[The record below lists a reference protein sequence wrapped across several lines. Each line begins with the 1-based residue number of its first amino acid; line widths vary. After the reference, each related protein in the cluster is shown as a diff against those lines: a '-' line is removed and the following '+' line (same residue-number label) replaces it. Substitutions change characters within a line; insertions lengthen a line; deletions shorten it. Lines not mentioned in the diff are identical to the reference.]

1 MFAKLRHVFAVATV
15 AAVLFAS
22 CSSDS
27 GGGGN
32 STPAKPTIT
41 LTGIGVGAGEKDVCD
56 YTYTKSDAI
65 PFVENEILVTVS
77 NGTFD
82 SLSVPSSKTNLKI
95 TKTSESDTSYTIE
108 LTPLAACNGSVTI
121 KSNVVDVNDAI
132 ETVVKYNIGLAA
144 KTDSLDLALSNEDA
158 VSGERNITLKLD
170 SAPAEGTTVKV
181 VCNGAEIASEVVTG
195 EDGTTT
201 LVLSELTPGTT
212 YSNVIVYTLNA
223 DKTAYGK
230 IEIESVS
237 TAADTTPPA
246 VPTGLEVVDDPTDT
260 TINISWTNPADEDF
274 AKVKVYYKKST
285 DSDNKWTEYVF
296 DPELT
301 STTTSATLTFESTS
315 GGETY
320 NITVSSL
327 DQAGKESAKSDSVTA
342 QLTGDTTA
350 PGEVTAP
357 VLNFEDKTLTWKDPS
372 DADLDKILIYKNSD
386 ANATEVPAGIK
397 TLTISDWTDVT
408 TVTIKT
414 QDKLVNVSDGIT
426 LTVPAKA
433 TVSNLTTQYTGQ
445 IVADVSV
452 EGKDEGNTYTVV
464 LSADSKTASLT
475 LTGTTTEG
483 KVSLGGLT
491 VGTEV
496 TPSYITSV
504 STNVGAVIFAQ
515 ETLSSIT
522 PVEKVVKVQNHGN
535 NKNTY
540 LQHGIKES
548 GTNGTFWKTIASD
561 SYEPTA
567 YWYVYPGAASGCS
580 ADSFSLMSYT
590 TKKYI
595 KHDTAKYT
603 APENTPPAS
612 IGSPVGG
619 FTDGA
624 NNNCCATLTSEAS
637 EAVTFDIVAAPL
649 TSAEKGYFGAKEY
662 GSEGNYLIDFW
673 NIGVIRGI
681 DGGLSGPNTQWGTLK
696 FEDQTIQSIAPVTD
710 VTSSDTTNLK
720 TTLTWNEDALASIS
734 TFKNVVITAD
744 KADRSGNTISVT
756 VAKDT
761 KTATIE
767 NLLGD
772 TEYTFT
778 VTAYDIFGNS
788 AAATGLAV
796 TTTADPVTPEVSDVQ
811 AEATHTGAITVTWKD
826 PVTDASSYSYKVTNQ
841 TTSTEKTVGAGVQ
854 KALFTGLDIGT
865 EYTFKVEVLDSS
877 SVVVST
883 NNLTATCTA
892 AKVMWSIANKYTDKN
907 SGVFTVYATAS
918 DLDIR
923 STKDPTTNN
932 TWIVHTSL
940 ADSTNPDQFSLEAVD
955 SFYGAPSGKYMYCD
969 FDKTNT
975 TGGIP
980 SSGGQGDRPHMWIGT
995 LTKNG
1000 DSISIENGNGTA
1012 VTDGTWASFYWNNY
1026 GATDTVS
1033 SSLPNYPEGASYS
1046 NFALL
1051 NSVYT
1056 GSDGNTTYSMYDTWN
1071 KDSMNVISDN
1081 SAPEANF
1088 AYWERSFETDYA
1100 TTAPG
1105 AVTSL
1110 TATAAETKVTV
1121 TWTNPSDVDFK
1132 NVVLSYKVSG
1142 SEDAPTEVTLTG
1154 TEYEFTGTA
1163 GTTYAITVKAVDYAG
1178 NVSTEANTEVTIN
1191 ALSENAP
1198 QNATATARWT
1208 GEILVKWEKGALAAA
1223 KYTVTCTSDTSVVAA
1238 QTIPDPKNAN
1248 GFVAQFTGLTA
1259 GTEYSFK
1266 VTATGQ
1272 GDESAIYESFTVKAT
1287 AVEVKRTIQNGAI
1300 TDTSNRDLNTSGAAN
1315 NLMCQWNT
1323 GAGDAVWLVYPANDK
1338 SIYKEHTVQ
1347 VSGTESVTDY
1357 YDTFILYHTSKGYLK
1372 LGDSVKDGMS
1382 ALVANGNVSL
1392 STSGADSAT
1401 VFFLGYHSNEGY
1413 STLRAANI
1421 SNVIIYYT
1429 ATRIDN
1435 GEASG
1440 NETEIVIADSAAS
1453 ATFTDLGYA
1462 WTFRSTNN
1470 SGGSL

>member
-95 TKTSESDTSYTIE
+95 TKKSESDTSYTIK

-237 TAADTTPPA
+237 TAADMTAPA
-246 VPTGLEVVDDPTDT
+246 VPTGLEVVGESTDT
-260 TINISWTNPADEDF
+260 TINISWTNPTDEDF
-274 AKVKVYYKKST
+274 AGVKVYYKKS
-285 DSDNKWTEYVF
+285 SEGDNAWKEYNF
-296 DPELT
+296 GDNAPS

-327 DQAGKESAKSDSVTA
+327 DQAGNESAKSDSVTE
-342 QLTGDTTA
+342 QLKGDITA

-386 ANATEVPAGIK
+386 ANATEVAAGIK
-397 TLTISDWTDVT
+397 TLNISDWSSVT
-408 TVTIKT
+408 SVTIKT
-414 QDKLVNVSDGIT
+414 QDKIGNESTGIT
-426 LTVPAKA
+426 LTVPANA

-452 EGKDEGNTYTVV
+452 AGKVEGYTYTIV
-464 LSADSKTASLT
+464 LSADAKTASLI
-475 LTGTTTEG
+475 LTGTTSEG

-496 TPSYITSV
+496 TPVYITSV

-515 ETLSSIT
+515 ETLTAIT
-522 PVEKVVKVQNHGN
+522 PVEKVVKVQNHGDY
-535 NKNTY
+535 KNTY

-567 YWYVYPGAASGCS
+567 YWYVYPGTASGCS

-590 TKKYI
+590 TKQYI
-595 KHDTAKYT
+595 KHDTTTYSKDEGPSST
-603 APENTPPAS
+603 
-612 IGSPVGG
+612 IGSPVDG

-649 TSAEKGYFGAKEY
+649 TSAEEGYFGAKEY

-673 NIGVIRGI
+673 NIGVIREI
-681 DGGLSGPNTQWGTLK
+681 DGGLSGSNTQWGTLK
-696 FEDQTIQSIAPVTD
+696 FEEQTIQAIVSVTD
-710 VTSSDTTNLK
+710 VASSGTTNLK
-720 TTLTWNEDALASIS
+720 TTLTWNEDALDSIS
-734 TFKNVVITAD
+734 TFKNVVITAN

-756 VAKDT
+756 VAKNT

-788 AAATGLAV
+788 ASATGLAV
-796 TTTADPVTPEVSDVQ
+796 TTTADPVTPEVSDVA

-826 PVTDASSYSYKVTNQ
+826 PVTDASSYTYKVTE
-841 TTSTEKTVGAGVQ
+841 TSSGTSKKVEAGVQ

-877 SVVVST
+877 DVVST
-883 NNLTATCTA
+883 KINTASCTA
-892 AKVMWSIANKYTDKN
+892 AKVIITLLNGYENGDPRYLARNGDTYDTAALNSMPDNIYWIKYPALSGNDDYFSLMYTDKYGTETGLYLYIDQN
-907 SGVFTVYATAS
+907 SRNLTNTGNLKVWSDYGGNNGAKPHVMLAALSESHISDGKTEASFTTAETSFTGEGFVKLVAENTQFVMHAYLVFHGYASETKEDGGCAAFKPALYATQ
-918 DLDIR
+918 
-923 STKDPTTNN
+923 T
-932 TWIVHTSL
+932 
-940 ADSTNPDQFSLEAVD
+940 
-955 SFYGAPSGKYMYCD
+955 
-969 FDKTNT
+969 
-975 TGGIP
+975 
-980 SSGGQGDRPHMWIGT
+980 
-995 LTKNG
+995 
-1000 DSISIENGNGTA
+1000 
-1012 VTDGTWASFYWNNY
+1012 
-1026 GATDTVS
+1026 
-1033 SSLPNYPEGASYS
+1033 
-1046 NFALL
+1046 
-1051 NSVYT
+1051 
-1056 GSDGNTTYSMYDTWN
+1056 
-1071 KDSMNVISDN
+1071 
-1081 SAPEANF
+1081 
-1088 AYWERSFETDYA
+1088 TDYA
-1100 TTAPG
+1100 TTAPS

-1110 TATAAETKVTV
+1110 TASAAETTVTV

-1142 SEDAPTEVTLTG
+1142 TSDDPTEVTLTG
-1154 TEYEFTGTA
+1154 EKYEFTGTA

-1178 NVSTEANTEVTIN
+1178 NVSTEANTEVTIE

-1198 QNATATARWT
+1198 QNVAAKARWT
-1208 GEILVKWEKGALAAA
+1208 GEILVTWEKGALAAA
-1223 KYTVTCTSDTSVVAA
+1223 EYTVTCTSAPSVVAA
-1238 QTIPDPKNAN
+1238 QTITDPTNEK
-1248 GFVAQFTGLTA
+1248 GFIAQFKGLTA

-1266 VTATGQ
+1266 VTATKL

-1287 AVEVKRTIQNGAI
+1287 AVEVKRAIQNGAI
-1300 TDTSNRDLNTSGAAN
+1300 TETDHRDLNTSSAAN
-1315 NLMCQWNT
+1315 SLLCQWNT

-1347 VSGTESVTDY
+1347 VSDTESVTDY

-1429 ATRIDN
+1429 ATKIDTS
-1435 GEASG
+1435 EAS
-1440 NETEIVIADSAAS
+1440 NNDNEIVIADSTAS
-1453 ATFTDLGYA
+1453 ATFTDSVYA
-1462 WTFRSTNN
+1462 WTFRSTNK

>member
-77 NGTFD
+77 NGTFA

-95 TKTSESDTSYTIE
+95 TKKSESDTSYTIK

-121 KSNVVDVNDAI
+121 NSYVVDVNDAI
-132 ETVVKYNIGLAA
+132 ETVVKYNIGLAD
-144 KTDSLDLALSNEDA
+144 KTDSLNLALSNEDA

-246 VPTGLEVVDDPTDT
+246 APTNLTVVGESTDT

-285 DSDNKWTEYVF
+285 DSDDKWTEYVF

-301 STTTSATLTFESTS
+301 STTTSATLTFEST
-315 GGETY
+315 GAGETY
-320 NITVSSL
+320 NIKVSSL
-327 DQAGKESAKSDSVTA
+327 DQAGNESAKSDSVTA

-357 VLNFEDKTLTWKDPS
+357 VLNFENKTLTWRDPS

-386 ANATEVPAGIK
+386 TTATEVAAGIK
-397 TLTISDWTDVT
+397 TLNILAWSSVT
-408 TVTIKT
+408 SVTIKT
-414 QDKLVNVSDGIT
+414 QDKIGNVSDGIT

-433 TVSNLTTQYTGQ
+433 TVSSLTTKYTGQ

-452 EGKDEGNTYTVV
+452 AGKAEGYTYTIA
-464 LSADSKTASLT
+464 LSADAKTASLT
-475 LTGTTTEG
+475 LTGDSGTIG
-483 KVSLGGLT
+483 LGGLT

-496 TPSYITSV
+496 TPSYITRV
-504 STNVGAVIFAQ
+504 STAVGTVIFAQ
-515 ETLSSIT
+515 ETLAAIT
-522 PVEKVVKVQNHGN
+522 PVEKVVRIKTAAGY
-535 NKNTY
+535 Y
-540 LQHGIKES
+540 LTSANVVKS
-548 GTNGTFWKTIASD
+548 DKYGTFWAEDGAYTDYLGD
-561 SYEPTA
+561 SY
-567 YWYVYPGAASGCS
+567 WLVYPGQEENS
-580 ADSFSLMSYT
+580 AVDTFSLKGYRTNLWGYLDSETTYT
-590 TKKYI
+590 K
-595 KHDTAKYT
+595 
-603 APENTPPAS
+603 ES
-612 IGSPVGG
+612 SGSPTGG
-619 FTDGA
+619 INDDNNRSIFIIDPQNRVSTFKKVDPINGNPDYFSAQLSTDSNLYLLMWWDQGA
-624 NNNCCATLTSEAS
+624 VRAH
-637 EAVTFDIVAAPL
+637 
-649 TSAEKGYFGAKEY
+649 GG
-662 GSEGNYLIDFW
+662 EGDYIHAC
-673 NIGVIRGI
+673 I
-681 DGGLSGPNTQWGTLK
+681 K

-720 TTLTWNEDALASIS
+720 TTLTWSEDALISIS

-744 KADRSGNTISVT
+744 KADRNGNAISVT
-756 VAKDT
+756 VPKDT

-826 PVTDASSYSYKVTNQ
+826 PVTDASSYTYKVTE
-841 TTSTEKTVGAGVQ
+841 TSSGTSKTVEAGVQ
-854 KALFTGLDIGT
+854 KALFTGLTIGT

-892 AKVMWSIANKYTDKN
+892 AKVIITLLNGYGDRYLVRTKEFYDTSAQLCDPTATDGFTDEMYWLKYPALSGNTDPEHFSLMWSDKYGTGTGLYLYVDQKGRNLTNTADKYVWKYSGDNNADHKPHVMLASIAGAVEELDGENQSSGTSWLTEDKKEA
-907 SGVFTVYATAS
+907 SFTTATSIKEGYVKIVSETEKGYYLCHASLVFHGVTSDTEDKDGCAAFKPALYATQ
-918 DLDIR
+918 
-923 STKDPTTNN
+923 T
-932 TWIVHTSL
+932 
-940 ADSTNPDQFSLEAVD
+940 
-955 SFYGAPSGKYMYCD
+955 
-969 FDKTNT
+969 
-975 TGGIP
+975 
-980 SSGGQGDRPHMWIGT
+980 
-995 LTKNG
+995 
-1000 DSISIENGNGTA
+1000 
-1012 VTDGTWASFYWNNY
+1012 
-1026 GATDTVS
+1026 
-1033 SSLPNYPEGASYS
+1033 
-1046 NFALL
+1046 
-1051 NSVYT
+1051 
-1056 GSDGNTTYSMYDTWN
+1056 
-1071 KDSMNVISDN
+1071 
-1081 SAPEANF
+1081 
-1088 AYWERSFETDYA
+1088 TDYA

-1110 TATAAETKVTV
+1110 TASAAETKVTV

-1142 SEDAPTEVTLTG
+1142 TNDDPTEVTLTG
-1154 TEYEFTGTA
+1154 EKYEFTGTA
-1163 GTTYAITVKAVDYAG
+1163 GATYAITVKAVDYAG
-1178 NVSTEANTEVTIN
+1178 NVSTEANTDVTIE

-1198 QNATATARWT
+1198 QNATAAARWT
-1208 GEILVKWEKGALAAA
+1208 GEILVKWEKGALTDAT
-1223 KYTVTCTSDTSVVAA
+1223 YNVTCTSNSDITPA
-1238 QTIPDPKNAN
+1238 QTITDPTVEN
-1248 GFVAQFTGLTA
+1248 GYVAQFTGLTA

-1266 VTATGQ
+1266 VTATADSQ
-1272 GDESAIYESFTVKAT
+1272 TYDAFTVKAT
-1287 AVEVKRTIQNGAI
+1287 AVEVKRAIQNGAI
-1300 TDTSNRDLNTSGAAN
+1300 TETDHRDLNTSSAAN
-1315 NLMCQWNT
+1315 SLLCQWNT

-1347 VSGTESVTDY
+1347 VSDTESVTDY
-1357 YDTFILYHTSKGYLK
+1357 YDTFILYHTSKGYFK

-1429 ATRIDN
+1429 GTNNND
-1435 GEASG
+1435 
-1440 NETEIVIADSAAS
+1440 TEIVIADSTAS
-1453 ATFTDLGYA
+1453 ATFTDSVYA
-1462 WTFRSTNN
+1462 WTFRSTNK

>member
-1 MFAKLRHVFAVATV
+1 
-15 AAVLFAS
+15 
-22 CSSDS
+22 
-27 GGGGN
+27 
-32 STPAKPTIT
+32 
-41 LTGIGVGAGEKDVCD
+41 
-56 YTYTKSDAI
+56 
-65 PFVENEILVTVS
+65 
-77 NGTFD
+77 
-82 SLSVPSSKTNLKI
+82 TNLKI
-95 TKTSESDTSYTIE
+95 KNTSESDTSYTIK

-121 KSNVVDVNDAI
+121 NSYVVDVNDAI

-144 KTDSLDLALSNEDA
+144 KTDSLDLALSNEEA
-158 VSGERNITLKLD
+158 VSGERDITLKLD
-170 SAPAEGTTVKV
+170 SAPEAGTTVKV
-181 VCNGAEIASEVVTG
+181 VCNGAEIASKVVTG
-195 EDGTTT
+195 EGGTT
-201 LVLSELTPGTT
+201 LVLSGLTPDTT

-230 IEIESVS
+230 IEIPSVS

-246 VPTGLEVVDDPTDT
+246 APTNLTVVGESTDT

-274 AKVKVYYKKST
+274 AKVKVYYKKLT
-285 DSDNKWTEYVF
+285 DSDDKWTEYVF
-296 DPELT
+296 APELT

-327 DQAGKESAKSDSVTA
+327 DQAGNESAKSASVTA

-386 ANATEVPAGIK
+386 ANATEVAAGIK
-397 TLTISDWTDVT
+397 TLNISDWSSVT
-408 TVTIKT
+408 SVTIKT
-414 QDKLVNVSDGIT
+414 QDKIGNESTGIT
-426 LTVPAKA
+426 LTVPANA

-452 EGKDEGNTYTVV
+452 AGKVEGCTYTIV
-464 LSADSKTASLT
+464 LSADNKTASLT
-475 LTGTTTEG
+475 LTGTTSEG

-496 TPSYITSV
+496 TPSYITRV
-504 STNVGAVIFAQ
+504 STAVGTVIFAQ

-590 TKKYI
+590 TKQYI
-595 KHDTAKYT
+595 KHDTTTYSKDEGPSST
-603 APENTPPAS
+603 

-673 NIGVIRGI
+673 NIGVIREI
-681 DGGLSGPNTQWGTLK
+681 DGGLSGSNTQWGTLK
-696 FEDQTIQSIAPVTD
+696 FEEQTIQAIVSVTD
-710 VTSSDTTNLK
+710 VASSGTTNLK
-720 TTLTWNEDALASIS
+720 TTLTWNEDALDSIS

-744 KADRSGNTISVT
+744 NADRSGNTISVT

-761 KTATIE
+761 KKATIE
-767 NLLGD
+767 NLLGN
-772 TEYTFT
+772 TKYTFT

-796 TTTADPVTPEVSDVQ
+796 TTTPDPVTPEVSDVA

-826 PVTDASSYSYKVTNQ
+826 PVTDASSYTYKVTE
-841 TTSTEKTVGAGVQ
+841 TSSGTSKTVEAGVQ
-854 KALFTGLDIGT
+854 KALFTGLTIGT
-865 EYTFKVEVLDSS
+865 SYTFKVEVLDSS

-892 AKVMWSIANKYTDKN
+892 AKVMWSIANKYTSDDP
-907 SGVFTVYATAS
+907 GVYTVYATDS

-975 TGGIP
+975 TNGIP

-1110 TATAAETKVTV
+1110 TASAAETKVTV

-1142 SEDAPTEVTLTG
+1142 TNDDPTEVTLTG
-1154 TEYEFTGTA
+1154 EKYEFTGTA
-1163 GTTYAITVKAVDYAG
+1163 GATYAITVKAVDYAG
-1178 NVSTEANTEVTIN
+1178 NVSTEANTDVTIE

-1198 QNATATARWT
+1198 QNATAAARWT
-1208 GEILVKWEKGALAAA
+1208 GEILVTWEKGALTDAT
-1223 KYTVTCTSDTSVVAA
+1223 YNVTCTSNSDITPA
-1238 QTIPDPKNAN
+1238 QTITDPTVEN
-1248 GFVAQFTGLTA
+1248 GYVAQFTGLTA

-1266 VTATGQ
+1266 VTATADSQ
-1272 GDESAIYESFTVKAT
+1272 TYDAFTVKAT
-1287 AVEVKRTIQNGAI
+1287 AVEVKKSIYSHSLASEVDNKY
-1300 TDTSNRDLNTSGAAN
+1300 LNTN
-1315 NLMCQWNT
+1315 
-1323 GAGDAVWLVYPANDK
+1323 GAGDSLLAKKSTNAGLANWIIYPATDG
-1338 SIYKEHTVQ
+1338 SIYTQHSVT
-1347 VSGTESVTDY
+1347 TESDTITDY
-1357 YDTFILYHTSKGYLK
+1357 YDTFSLYHYAEGSGKGYLQ
-1372 LGDSVKDGMS
+1372 LGSSVTSSIDTLAS
-1382 ALVANGNVSL
+1382 SGNVSFD
-1392 STSGADSAT
+1392 TSSSDNAA
-1401 VFFLGYHSNEGY
+1401 VFFFGYYGTEGY
-1413 STLRAANI
+1413 NTLRVANI
-1421 SNVIIYYT
+1421 GNVLLYCVNADAVDFYKTNEVSILDGDIKYGWALSN
-1429 ATRIDN
+1429 
-1435 GEASG
+1435 
-1440 NETEIVIADSAAS
+1440 
-1453 ATFTDLGYA
+1453 
-1462 WTFRSTNN
+1462 
-1470 SGGSL
+1470 SL

>member
-27 GGGGN
+27 SSGGN
-32 STPAKPTIT
+32 DAPAEPKIT
-41 LTGIGVGAGEKDVCD
+41 LTGTGVVNESTDDYD
-56 YTYTKSDAI
+56 YTYTKLDAI
-65 PFVENEILVTVS
+65 PFVEDEIFATVA

-82 SLSVPSSKTNLKI
+82 SLIARSKTNLTI
-95 TKTSESDTSYTIE
+95 SREELSETSYSIK
-108 LTPLAACNGSVTI
+108 LKPLAGSTGKFTI
-121 KSNVVDVNDAI
+121 GSSVIDLKGNTKDL
-132 ETVVKYNIGLAA
+132 ETTVSYNIQLAPA
-144 KTDSLDLALSNEDA
+144 TEDLALQIDSA
-158 VSGERNITLKLD
+158 VSFVQGERTVEIPLT
-170 SAPAEGTTVKV
+170 AIPAEGATVYV
-181 VCNGAEIASEVVTG
+181 VHDGIVISSEIDSENNK
-195 EDGTTT
+195 
-201 LVLSELTPGTT
+201 LVLSDLTPETAYT
-212 YSNVIVYTLNA
+212 NAVIYVVNA
-223 DKTAYGK
+223 DGTAYGSK
-230 IEIESVS
+230 TVTFE
-237 TAADTTPPA
+237 TQADTTPPA
-246 VPTGLEVVDDPTDT
+246 APTNLTVVGESTDT

-274 AKVKVYYKKST
+274 AKVKVYYKKSSE
-285 DSDNKWTEYVF
+285 DDKAWKEYDFGDNA
-296 DPELT
+296 PS

-327 DQAGKESAKSDSVTA
+327 DQAGNESAKSDSVTER
-342 QLTGDTTA
+342 LTGDTTA

-386 ANATEVPAGIK
+386 ANATEVAAGIK
-397 TLTISDWTDVT
+397 TLNILAWSSVT
-408 TVTIKT
+408 SVTIKT
-414 QDKLVNVSDGIT
+414 QDKIGNVSDGIT

-452 EGKDEGNTYTVV
+452 EGKVEGYTYTIV
-464 LSADSKTASLT
+464 LSADNKTAALT

-491 VGTEV
+491 VGEAV

-504 STNVGAVIFAQ
+504 STAVGTVIFAQ

-540 LQHGIKES
+540 LQHGIN
-548 GTNGTFWKTIASD
+548 GTSVNGTFWKTIASD
-561 SYEPTA
+561 SYEPKA

-590 TKKYI
+590 TKQYI
-595 KHDTAKYT
+595 KHDTTTYSKDEGPSST
-603 APENTPPAS
+603 

-649 TSAEKGYFGAKEY
+649 TSAEEGYFGAKEY

-696 FEDQTIQSIAPVTD
+696 FEDQIIQAIAPVTG
-710 VTSSDTTNLK
+710 VTASDTTNLK
-720 TTLTWNEDALASIS
+720 TTLTWNEDALDSIS
-734 TFKNVVITAD
+734 TFKNVVITAN

-756 VAKDT
+756 VAKNT

-826 PVTDASSYSYKVTNQ
+826 PVTNASSYSYKVTE
-841 TTSTEKTVGAGVQ
+841 TSLGTSKTVEAGVQ
-854 KALFTGLDIGT
+854 KALFTGLKIGT
-865 EYTFKVEVLDSS
+865 EYTFKVEV
-877 SVVVST
+877 VSGDT
-883 NNLTATCTA
+883 VESTKLNTASCK
-892 AKVMWSIANKYTDKN
+892 AKKIVWSIANKYTNGN
-907 SGVFTVYATAS
+907 SGVYTVYATAS

-923 STKDPTTNN
+923 STINPTTNN

-975 TGGIP
+975 TSGIP

-1088 AYWERSFETDYA
+1088 AYWERAFETDYA
-1100 TTAPG
+1100 TTAPS

-1110 TATAAETKVTV
+1110 TATAAETTVTV
-1121 TWTNPSDVDFK
+1121 TWTNPSDEDFK

-1178 NVSTEANTEVTIN
+1178 NVSTEANTEVTIE

-1198 QNATATARWT
+1198 QNATAAARWT
-1208 GEILVKWEKGALAAA
+1208 GEILVKWKQGALADAT
-1223 KYTVTCTSDTSVVAA
+1223 YDVTCTSNSDITPA
-1238 QTIPDPKNAN
+1238 QKVTDPTVEN
-1248 GFVAQFTGLTA
+1248 GWVAQFTGLTA

-1266 VTATGQ
+1266 VTATQLGS
-1272 GDESAIYESFTVKAT
+1272 DATYESFTVKAT

-1300 TDTSNRDLNTSGAAN
+1300 TDTSNRDLNTGSAAN
-1315 NLMCQWNT
+1315 TLLCQWNT
-1323 GAGDAVWLVYPANDK
+1323 GAGDAVWLVYPANDN

-1347 VSGTESVTDY
+1347 VSETQSVTDY
-1357 YDTFILYHTSKGYLK
+1357 YDTFILYHCGKGYLK

-1401 VFFLGYHSNEGY
+1401 VFFLGYHSNKDY

-1435 GEASG
+1435 GEASN